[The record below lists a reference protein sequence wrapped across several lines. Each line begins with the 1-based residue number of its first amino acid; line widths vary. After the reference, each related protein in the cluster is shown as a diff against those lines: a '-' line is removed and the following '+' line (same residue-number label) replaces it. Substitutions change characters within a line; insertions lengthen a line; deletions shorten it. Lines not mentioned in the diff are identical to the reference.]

1 MKKDKKIGLFIQ
13 FVLCICTIIFFI
25 VSLFEKSFFVLVE
38 LLIAL
43 TLFAM
48 AYNNAKIYKRKY
60 FTVIY
65 IIFASLI
72 IISNILEV
80 LL

>member
-1 MKKDKKIGLFIQ
+1 MMKDKKIGLFVQ

-25 VSLFEKSFFVLVE
+25 VSLFEKSFFILVE
-38 LLIAL
+38 VLIAL

-48 AYNNAKIYKRKY
+48 AYNNSKIYKRKY
-60 FTVIY
+60 FTIVY
-65 IIFASLI
+65 IIFGSFILISSL
-72 IISNILEV
+72 LEV